1 MDGCDIATPTVAVDT
16 VDGAL
21 SDDEPGAQGVARLV
35 ELLIADATDG
45 QPHLTR
51 LLRQLMARP
60 GRVLAPDGRA
70 KWPHFVLQMSRL
82 LGGASE
88 PSVIAAAAVELMVAA
103 ADVAD
108 DIVDA
113 EWDSALAN
121 QGRALNASFALLLL
135 AQRCAARLHEHV
147 GPGCAGKIQKML
159 IDGGLAACTGQD
171 LDLLFEQSATVD
183 EEQAHEMTRRKSG
196 SIVALACQVGAA
208 LATDDPDVLAAAS
221 AFGSNLGTAAQL
233 LNDLAGIDPMH
244 FQPGTDLQRRK
255 KTLPIAYGLR
265 CAREEGITGILA
277 WYEQPHQQGDS
288 GEWELAKRLSELGA
302 LDYTWIVADTHRR
315 EALAALDRLVQITGN
330 RAVWQLRRL
339 VPAPDQQAVGS
350 AA

>member
-1 MDGCDIATPTVAVDT
+1 
-16 VDGAL
+16 
-21 SDDEPGAQGVARLV
+21 
-35 ELLIADATDG
+35 
-45 QPHLTR
+45 
-51 LLRQLMARP
+51 
-60 GRVLAPDGRA
+60 
-70 KWPHFVLQMSRL
+70 MSSL
-82 LGGASE
+82 LGGDPRAS
-88 PSVIAAAAVELMVAA
+88 VVAAAAVELMVAA

-113 EWDSALAN
+113 EWDSAVAD

-135 AQRCAARLHEHV
+135 AQRCAAQLHQHV
-147 GPGCAGKIQKML
+147 EPTRGRKIQKML

-171 LDLLFEQSATVD
+171 LDLLYEQSATVD

-208 LATDDPDVLAAAS
+208 LATDDPEALTAAY
-221 AFGSNLGTAAQL
+221 AFGSHLGTAAQL

-255 KTLPIAYGLR
+255 KTLPVAYGLR
-265 CAREEGITGILA
+265 CAREEDLADILA
-277 WYEQPHQQGDS
+277 WYEQPHQHGES
-288 GEWELAKRLSELGA
+288 GEWELAKRLSDLGA
-302 LDYTWIVADTHRR
+302 LDYTWIVADAHRR
-315 EALAALDRLVQITGN
+315 EALAALDRLVQITGR

-339 VPAPDQQAVGS
+339 VPAPAQQMVGS